1 MTLHAELCRRA
12 AWVLG
17 RAISTCLLLAMALT
31 PTTTAASPQVKL
43 RVVGG
48 LAGLNQY
55 VQHEEPFWSQELAR
69 LSGAAVLP
77 LFHERLDDGRY
88 RIDAEPWEAG
98 PSQWVYPPQIIDTRS
113 GQCVFA
119 FEDPR
124 WSMDRAV
131 WVSDTQVELT
141 LRKYP
146 GHATGEGV
154 RARIEC
160 AAKPPLEVAFIPG

>member
-1 MTLHAELCRRA
+1 MARLEAVRA
-12 AWVLG
+12 PA
-17 RAISTCLLLAMALT
+17 LA
-31 PTTTAASPQVKL
+31 SQRPQVMHPGPAFL
-43 RVVGG
+43 RDTPMSEIQSVS
-48 LAGLNQY
+48 
-55 VQHEEPFWSQELAR
+55 P
-69 LSGAAVLP
+69 
-77 LFHERLDDGRY
+77 DGRY

-154 RARIEC
+154 RASIDC
-160 AAKPPLEVAFIPG
+160 AAKPPLQVAFIPG